1 MITPCISISV
11 WVDTKEGPS
20 NTYNG
25 QTVPERIVRL
35 ETSYTFVYESVL
47 WWLFHTVRCL
57 KRQRGLVLYKYLS
70 VLSTVKHFNSFYNL
84 CTVWRFKSVHCSFDH
99 ASTQVSHK
107 IALKEKFTKIFKF
120 NKFDT
125 RAIEF
130 LFSLHVLSP

>member
-1 MITPCISISV
+1 MSLGRHNRGTEQYLQWTNSPWADCPTGDQLHFCVRVGSVVIISHCPV
-11 WVDTKEGPS
+11 FKND
-20 NTYNG
+20 
-25 QTVPERIVRL
+25 
-35 ETSYTFVYESVL
+35 
-47 WWLFHTVRCL
+47 
-57 KRQRGLVLYKYLS
+57 RGLVLYKYLS